1 MRGEEKALKLSSGSH
16 VYTPTPLPVCSGAM
30 VEGGGA
36 GRTGKLSD
44 SHIVPG
50 GAGDV
55 IVGHHRGA
63 HWLQCPVGG
72 VLPVHVGG
80 QGG

>member
-1 MRGEEKALKLSSGSH
+1 
-16 VYTPTPLPVCSGAM
+16 M

-36 GRTGKLSD
+36 DRTGELPGG
-44 SHIVPG
+44 HIVSG

-63 HWLQCPVGG
+63 HRLQCPVGG
-72 VLPVHVGG
+72 VLPVQARGKGG
-80 QGG
+80 DRVTFLMTKSDSIVL